1 MKKRR
6 AFMNKFD
13 QLLEIA
19 AILNGPNGCLWDHK
33 QTFTTLQQ
41 YLLEETHEVLEAV
54 DSNDDHKIIEELGD
68 LLYTIIFYA
77 KVAQKQGRFT
87 IEEIID
93 GVKEKLIRRHPHV
106 FGDQKINT
114 EEELEQNWEKIKK
127 EEKGKEI
134 RVHAFDGIPPSM
146 PLLAKAQKVL
156 KIMMKTS
163 FPLFKDQVASKMSEE
178 EISEQLL
185 RLVFLCELNGFN
197 AETIT
202 RRALTKKQDLFL
214 SK

>member
-1 MKKRR
+1 
-6 AFMNKFD
+6 MNKFD

-41 YLLEETHEVLEAV
+41 YLLEETREVLEAV

-106 FGDQKINT
+106 FGDQKIDT

-163 FPLFKDQVASKMSEE
+163 FPLFKDQAASKMSEE

-185 RLVFLCELNGFN
+185 HLVFLCELNGFN

-202 RRALTKKQDLFL
+202 RRALAKKQDLFL

>member
-1 MKKRR
+1 
-6 AFMNKFD
+6 MNKFD

-106 FGDQKINT
+106 FGDQKIDT

-127 EEKGKEI
+127 EEKGKEV

-163 FPLFKDQVASKMSEE
+163 FPLFQNHLPSKMSEE

-185 RLVFLCELNGFN
+185 HLVFLCELNGFN

-214 SK
+214 NQ

>member
-1 MKKRR
+1 
-6 AFMNKFD
+6 MNKFD

-156 KIMMKTS
+156 KIMMK
-163 FPLFKDQVASKMSEE
+163 
-178 EISEQLL
+178 
-185 RLVFLCELNGFN
+185 
-197 AETIT
+197 
-202 RRALTKKQDLFL
+202 RRHDF
-214 SK
+214 

>member
-1 MKKRR
+1 
-6 AFMNKFD
+6 MNKFD

>member
-1 MKKRR
+1 
-6 AFMNKFD
+6 MNKFD

-106 FGDQKINT
+106 FGDQKIDT

-185 RLVFLCELNGFN
+185 HLVFLSELNGFN

-202 RRALTKKQDLFL
+202 RRALAKKQDLFL

>member
-1 MKKRR
+1 
-6 AFMNKFD
+6 MNKFD

-77 KVAQKQGRFT
+77 KIAQKQGRFT